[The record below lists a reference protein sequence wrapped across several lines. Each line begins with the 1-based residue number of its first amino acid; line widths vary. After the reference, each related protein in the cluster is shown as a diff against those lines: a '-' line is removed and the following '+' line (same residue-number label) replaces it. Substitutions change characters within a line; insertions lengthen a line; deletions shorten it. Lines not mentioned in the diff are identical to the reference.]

1 MICDNLSIKA
11 VAHFFSSFLPCSQMV
26 DIAPFQAERAQ
37 TALKM
42 TLSKIER
49 KRSAAEKECK
59 DMVKESGESDK
70 IFREFLDKL

>member
-1 MICDNLSIKA
+1 
-11 VAHFFSSFLPCSQMV
+11 MV
-26 DIAPFQAERAQ
+26 DTALFQAERAQ
-37 TALKM
+37 TGLAM
-42 TLSKIER
+42 TPPKIER

>member
-1 MICDNLSIKA
+1 
-11 VAHFFSSFLPCSQMV
+11 MV